1 MDNREQNRAGSML
14 MLASSMLIFGT
25 IGIFRR
31 YIPLSSGL
39 LAFARGVIGTAF
51 LVLFARL
58 RRAGRRG
65 RAVTT
70 ANMGPGRPQKP
81 GKSENAGAE
90 RAEKTGETGIAGS
103 ERTEAASETKE
114 WHRSV
119 ILVLSGALIGINW
132 ILLFEAYNY
141 TTVATATL
149 CYYMEPVI
157 VILLSPLFFRERLT
171 GKKLICTA
179 AALAG
184 MALVSGIFEPGGSI
198 AGAAGA
204 AGLRGDNLRG
214 ILYGLGAAV
223 LYASVV
229 ILNKRLRGVDP
240 YRKTILQ
247 LGSAA
252 VCLLPWLLL
261 TGQFSEVE
269 ADARSLLLLLV
280 VGIVHTGIAYAL
292 YFGSTDGLRAQ
303 TIALFSYID
312 PVSALIFSVLLLHEP
327 MTAAGM
333 AGAVLILGA
342 AFAGEVL

>member
-1 MDNREQNRAGSML
+1 
-14 MLASSMLIFGT
+14 
-25 IGIFRR
+25 
-31 YIPLSSGL
+31 
-39 LAFARGVIGTAF
+39 
-51 LVLFARL
+51 
-58 RRAGRRG
+58 
-65 RAVTT
+65 
-70 ANMGPGRPQKP
+70 
-81 GKSENAGAE
+81 
-90 RAEKTGETGIAGS
+90 
-103 ERTEAASETKE
+103 
-114 WHRSV
+114 
-119 ILVLSGALIGINW
+119 
-132 ILLFEAYNY
+132 
-141 TTVATATL
+141 
-149 CYYMEPVI
+149 

-184 MALVSGIFEPGGSI
+184 MALVSGIFGTGGGG
-198 AGAAGA
+198 GAAGT
-204 AGLRGDNLRG
+204 AGLQGDSLRG

-252 VCLLPWLLL
+252 VCLLPWLLM

-292 YFGSTDGLRAQ
+292 YFGSNDGLRAQ